1 MEVKIFGQTL
11 KIYTERLTKT
21 KKKKKKLRE
30 TE

>member
-21 KKKKKKLRE
+21 KKKKKLRE